1 MRDFHQTDSRN
12 IHYDLLAHG
21 VKHYKEDKEGREN
34 MCEAV
39 EKYAKE
45 YAEEYAK
52 DYVVRERV
60 CNVRNLMDSLKFT
73 LDQALDALKI
83 QGTERKLII
92 DQLQKQ

>member
-1 MRDFHQTDSRN
+1 
-12 IHYDLLAHG
+12 
-21 VKHYKEDKEGREN
+21 

-83 QGTERKLII
+83 QGSERELVASQVK
-92 DQLQKQ
+92 K